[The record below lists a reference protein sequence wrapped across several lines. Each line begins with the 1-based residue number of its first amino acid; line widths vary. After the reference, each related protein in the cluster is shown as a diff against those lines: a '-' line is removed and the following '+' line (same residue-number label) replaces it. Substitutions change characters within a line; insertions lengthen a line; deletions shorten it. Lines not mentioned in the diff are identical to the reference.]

1 MDKKGTPRLLFKKLS
16 ALRATL
22 SDEEQWLLDSLLLGE
37 HKVSD
42 DSPAASRL
50 TPDGK
55 PIGTSEEDPA
65 HFPLIDG
72 SDFKETVLSIH
83 IKEDSETYIVS

>member
-1 MDKKGTPRLLFKKLS
+1 MDQKGIPKLLFKKLS

-42 DSPAASRL
+42 DNPAASRPA
-50 TPDGK
+50 PDGK
-55 PIGTSEEDPA
+55 PTVTCEEDPA
-65 HFPLIDG
+65 HFPRMNG
-72 SDFKETVLSIH
+72 SDFTETVLSIQ
-83 IKEDSETYIVS
+83 INEESETYIVS